1 MSFAVARRQAV
12 ATATS
17 VFTLG
22 EAVGA
27 LWEAFERV
35 VGAGRGLSDTIADL
49 DAGSMRALA
58 AAFVASALR

>member
-1 MSFAVARRQAV
+1 MSLAIARRQAV

-27 LWEAFERV
+27 LWKVFERV

-49 DAGSMRALA
+49 DAGSIGVLA